1 MQSPRLIDMVEDS
14 LEGGAVEAAL
24 VEERTDRTIEA
35 TDKGGMGIVHWRTK
49 KITFHIVI
57 MQHT

>member
-1 MQSPRLIDMVEDS
+1 MVEDS

-35 TDKGGMGIVHWRTK
+35 MDKVGMGIVHWCTK